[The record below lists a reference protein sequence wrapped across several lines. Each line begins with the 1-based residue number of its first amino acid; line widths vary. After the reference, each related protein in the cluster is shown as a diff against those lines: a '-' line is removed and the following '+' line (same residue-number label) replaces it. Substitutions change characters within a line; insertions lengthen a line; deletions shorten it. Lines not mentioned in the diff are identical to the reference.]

1 MFPYRD
7 ENETIRTPYATFL
20 LIALNVVAWL
30 FVQGAGTSLA
40 LARSVCDLGLIP
52 GELTLSVPP
61 GTRFPMG
68 GGLVCLTDPGRQV
81 SNVFTSMFL
90 HGSWMHILGNM
101 WFMWIFGN
109 NVEDAMG
116 RLRFVVFYLLT
127 GVAAALTQVL
137 LTPASAV
144 PMVGAS
150 GAISGV
156 MGAYIV
162 LYPRVRVFMLLV
174 LGFYVT
180 SMAWPAWMMLG
191 YWLLLQFVS
200 GLTVMDKEGGGVAFW
215 AHFGGFVAG
224 AVLVKLF
231 ARSDYLAE
239 HQARL
244 WRPQRLGFGSSTNR

>member
-1 MFPYRD
+1 LFPYRD

-20 LIALNVVAWL
+20 LIALNVLMWL
-30 FVQGAGTSLA
+30 FIQGAGTSNA
-40 LARSVCDLGLIP
+40 LARSICNLGLIP

-68 GGLVCLTDPGRQV
+68 DHLVCLTDPGRQT
-81 SNVFTSMFL
+81 SHIITSMFL
-90 HGSWMHILGNM
+90 HGGWMHILGNM
-101 WFMWIFGN
+101 WFLWIFGN

-116 RLRFVVFYLLT
+116 RARFVVFYLLT
-127 GVAAALTQVL
+127 GVAAALTQVF

-180 SMAWPAWMMLG
+180 SMAVPAWMMLG
-191 YWLLLQFVS
+191 YWLLIQFVS
-200 GLTVMDKEGGGVAFW
+200 GLTALGREEGGVAFW

-224 AVLVKLF
+224 VVLIKLF
-231 ARSDYLAE
+231 ARPDYVAE
-239 HQARL
+239 HQAGS
-244 WRPQRLGFGSSTNR
+244 WRPRRLGLGSFRDD

>member
-7 ENETIRTPYATFL
+7 ENETIRTPYATFV
-20 LIALNVVAWL
+20 LIAINVAVWL
-30 FVQGAGTSLA
+30 FVQGAGSELA
-40 LARSVCDLGLIP
+40 LARSICNFGLIP
-52 GELTLSVPP
+52 GELTLSVPV
-61 GTRFPMG
+61 GTSFRMG
-68 GGLVCLTDPGRQV
+68 ERLLCLTDPGRQT
-81 SNVFTSMFL
+81 SHIFTSMFL
-90 HGSWMHILGNM
+90 HGGWMHILGNM

-116 RLRFVVFYLLT
+116 RFRFVVFYLLT
-127 GVAAALTQVL
+127 GVGAALTQVFI
-137 LTPASAV
+137 TPASAV

-162 LYPRVRVFMLLV
+162 LYPRARVFMLIV

-191 YWLLLQFVS
+191 YWLVLQFVS
-200 GLTVMDKEGGGVAFW
+200 GLMAIDKEGGGVAFW
-215 AHFGGFVAG
+215 AHFGGFAAG
-224 AVLVKLF
+224 VVLIKLF

-239 HQARL
+239 HQSRR
-244 WRPQRLGFGSSTNR
+244 WEPRRLGFGSS

>member
-7 ENETIRTPYATFL
+7 ENETIRTPYATFV
-20 LIALNVVAWL
+20 LIALNVATWL
-30 FVQGAGTSLA
+30 FIQGAGSSMA
-40 LARSVCDLGLIP
+40 LARSICDLGLIP

-68 GGLVCLTDPGRQV
+68 EGLVCLTDPGRQV
-81 SNVFTSMFL
+81 SNVLTSMFL
-90 HGSWMHILGNM
+90 HGGWMHILGNM

-116 RLRFVVFYLLT
+116 RFRFVVFYLLT
-127 GVAAALTQVL
+127 GTAAALTQVF

-162 LYPRVRVFMLLV
+162 LYPHVRVFMLV
-174 LGFYVT
+174 PLGFVMT
-180 SMAWPAWMMLG
+180 SFAWPAWMMLG
-191 YWLLLQFVS
+191 YWLVLQFVS
-200 GLTVMDKEGGGVAFW
+200 GLTTLGGEGGGVAFW

-224 AVLVKLF
+224 VVLIKLF

-239 HQARL
+239 HQARR
-244 WRPQRLGFGSSTNR
+244 WQPRRLGFGSS